1 MINREYAAWPANLLP
16 RLEESSVV
24 ITPPGGGPG
33 YWAGAPSAVLT
44 EQGIYLAYRLR
55 RPQGSGRGYAV
66 AVARSA
72 DGMRFETVATI
83 RREWVQAE
91 SLERPCLVHTPAG
104 RWRLYLSCAT
114 PGTKHWRVELLEA
127 GDPSRFDVRERLV
140 VLPGDAKTG
149 VKDPVIRHRDGGWHL
164 WTSCHPLADPGEADQ
179 MVTEYATSDDGLD
192 WIWHGTALS
201 GRSGRWDARGTRVS
215 AVCYADTTAGATI
228 AAFYDG
234 RASVAE
240 NFEERTGIATGTE
253 PAALAAI
260 GTTAAGGPAG
270 LGFGRRGCWLA
281 VARLVLAGRP
291 AADQPAR
298 PVFRLQPVA
307 EVRLGDLLEQP
318 DVVLDVGQHLLPL
331 LPGQGLAGARA
342 ALQEPLERLGEGG
355 ARAARQVAPGGSGA
369 PQHPGDGPVAGG
381 VLRVGRHVLA

>member
-1 MINREYAAWPANLLP
+1 MNTGELASWPESLLP
-16 RLEESSVV
+16 RLAGSAVV
-24 ITPPGGGPG
+24 IAPPGQGPG
-33 YWAGAPSAVLT
+33 YWAGAPSAVLA
-44 EQGIYLAYRLR
+44 EDGIYLAYRLR
-55 RPQGSGRGYAV
+55 RPLGDGRGYAV

-72 DGMRFETVATI
+72 GGVRFDTLLTI
-83 RREWVQAE
+83 RREWMQAE
-91 SLERPCLVHTPAG
+91 SLERPCLVRTPAG

-149 VKDPVIRHRDGGWHL
+149 VKDPVIRHRDGSWHL

-201 GRSGRWDARGTRVS
+201 GRSGLWDARGTRVS
-215 AVCYADTTAGATI
+215 AVCYADATTGATI

-234 RASVAE
+234 RASAAE

-260 GTTAAGGPAG
+260 GTGAAAESPY
-270 LGFGRRGCWLA
+270 
-281 VARLVLAGRP
+281 AGRGLRYL
-291 AADQPAR
+291 DI
-298 PVFRLQPVA
+298 LL
-307 EVRLGDLLEQP
+307 LGD
-318 DVVLDVGQHLLPL
+318 
-331 LPGQGLAGARA
+331 
-342 ALQEPLERLGEGG
+342 
-355 ARAARQVAPGGSGA
+355 
-369 PQHPGDGPVAGG
+369 
-381 VLRVGRHVLA
+381 GRHRLYYEMTRPDGAHELRTELR